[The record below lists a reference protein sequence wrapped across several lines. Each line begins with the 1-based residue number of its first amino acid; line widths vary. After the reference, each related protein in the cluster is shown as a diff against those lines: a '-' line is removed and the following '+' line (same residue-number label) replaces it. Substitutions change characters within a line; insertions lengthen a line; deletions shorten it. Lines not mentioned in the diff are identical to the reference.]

1 MAQATGLIPCK
12 THKKHCYLAMKTRF
26 NNTTIQQYN
35 NKGFTLLELVIVF
48 SVISILSTVGIAS
61 FVGYSRAQS
70 LQSAA
75 SSLESTLNL
84 GKSHANS
91 QVKPSLCSTETLSG
105 YQVDILSDTTYS
117 LSVVCL
123 GAHTILTTTLP
134 DNGNIKFNLGAG
146 QTTTTS
152 VFFPVIT
159 SGVKGA
165 GAIVLTGYGQTKT
178 VTVDRVGNVK

>member
-1 MAQATGLIPCK
+1 
-12 THKKHCYLAMKTRF
+12 MKTKF
-26 NNTTIQQYN
+26 NNR
-35 NKGFTLLELVIVF
+35 GFTLLELIIVF

-75 SSLESTLNL
+75 SSFELTLNL
-84 GKSHANS
+84 AKSHANS
-91 QVKPSLCSTETLSG
+91 QVKPSQCSTETLIG

-123 GAHTILTTTLP
+123 GVYTLQTITLP
-134 DNGNIKFNLGAG
+134 DKGNVKFSLDLT

-152 VFFPVIT
+152 VFFPIIT

-165 GAIVLTGYGQTKT
+165 GTIVLVGYGQTKT
-178 VTVDRVGNVK
+178 ITIDRVGNVK